1 MWGLM
6 YLGRRIGFKPLTPP
20 SFCDLK
26 STCHA
31 CSPRPSYMASV
42 QELRIAGDGLSL
54 FTLPNEVCILPSLP
68 SVLSADNSKI
78 LIHTLDLIPTQWL
91 LLTRLVCRRFSDLIA
106 RVIHGRLVRAALFT
120 DRKLILECY
129 HPSAQYTEPYLY
141 CDYLGTAGLKDE
153 IGDQARIYEVADD
166 QAAKEGTLERPYSY
180 FRPTRK
186 DAEPKIHRS
195 HPAGDVP
202 GSRTSEIA
210 NRVRISS
217 EKSAVSQNVSL
228 EAHELFTQ
236 LHFLVA
242 VVQTGPRPGLFLSI
256 ENLVD
261 KTQRIFR
268 TWLAERAEA
277 IKTYKKYA
285 SNGVTDELGY
295 EANRILWIDQNK
307 IVGLRLRVEEIKGRK
322 IIPIL
327 YRNDEDQAISYSLEL
342 EGNLP

>member
-1 MWGLM
+1 M
-6 YLGRRIGFKPLTPP
+6 LGF
-20 SFCDLK
+20 
-26 STCHA
+26 
-31 CSPRPSYMASV
+31 
-42 QELRIAGDGLSL
+42 
-54 FTLPNEVCILPSLP
+54 
-68 SVLSADNSKI
+68 
-78 LIHTLDLIPTQWL
+78 IPTQWL
-91 LLTRLVCRRFSDLIA
+91 LLTRLVCHRFSDLIA
-106 RVIHGRLVRAALFT
+106 RIIHGRLVRAALFT

-141 CDYLGTAGLKDE
+141 CDYLGTPGLKDE

-166 QAAKEGTLERPYSY
+166 QAAKEGTLKTPYSH

-186 DAEPKIHRS
+186 DPEPKIYRS

-210 NRVRISS
+210 NRARKPS
-217 EKSAVSQNVSL
+217 ERSTVSQNVSL

-242 VVQTGPRPGLFLSI
+242 VVQTGPRPGLFLSV
-256 ENLVD
+256 ENLID

-277 IKTYKKYA
+277 IQNYKNCA

-295 EANRILWIDQNK
+295 EADRMLWIDQNK
-307 IVGLRLRVEEIKGRK
+307 VVGLRLRVEERKGRK
-322 IIPIL
+322 TLPIL
-327 YRNDEDQAISYSLEL
+327 YRKDEDQAISYSLEL
-342 EGNLP
+342 EGDLP